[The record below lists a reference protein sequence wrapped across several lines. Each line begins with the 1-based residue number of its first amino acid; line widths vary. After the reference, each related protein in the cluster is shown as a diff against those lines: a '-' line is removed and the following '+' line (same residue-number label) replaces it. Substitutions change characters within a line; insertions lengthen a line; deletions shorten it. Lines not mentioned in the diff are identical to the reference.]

1 MFVRFAING
10 RPMQKRAEW
19 TEYVQAARP
28 ERRERLMEE
37 LRCVRGGH
45 VPNFS
50 MSGRGRTLIEW
61 ARARHAQYTL
71 CLEIATA

>member
-10 RPMQKRAEW
+10 RPMQTRADW
-19 TEYVQAARP
+19 TTYVKAARP

-37 LRCVRGGH
+37 LRCVRGGR

-61 ARARHAQYTL
+61 ARLKRAQYTL